1 MKKQN
6 THFKFCEH
14 FSKAMIFTLAFCLSF
29 GLISC
34 DKEKTGSAA
43 EKKFAIE
50 KKYDRGPL
58 TLNLKVSKEQI
69 TTADQLTLQLEAVVG
84 ADYYVEFN
92 KPGEKLEE
100 FKVVDHDE
108 PMPTMTK
115 DGKVL
120 HVQSYQLEPFLAG
133 DYKIPPMKITFWKK
147 SDKQPEKHECET
159 ESLTIR
165 VTSLLSGKSDEAK
178 IKDLVPPMGI
188 PGWDRKWLWIVATGI
203 AIVAMCFA
211 GTWMYRRHRNSETA
225 DEIVKLPAHEI
236 AYRQIDVL
244 LADALIEKGQI
255 KDFYFRISDILRRYI
270 ENRFS
275 LRAPE
280 RTTEEFLFEL
290 RQSSILA
297 DSHKRLLK
305 DFLSQCDLV
314 KFAKFLPAT
323 DEAQKTVEVSRHFI
337 DETKQKENE
346 ETAQS

>member
-6 THFKFCEH
+6 TYFP
-14 FSKAMIFTLAFCLSF
+14 KAMIFTVAFCLTF
-29 GLISC
+29 GLVSC
-34 DKEKTGSAA
+34 DKNKTGSAA
-43 EKKFAIE
+43 EKKFEIE
-50 KKYDRGPL
+50 KKYDRGPV
-58 TLNLKVSKEQI
+58 TLNVAVGKEQI
-69 TTADQLTLQLEAVVG
+69 TTADQLTLQLEVTAD
-84 ADYYVEFN
+84 ADYDVEFA

-108 PMPTMTK
+108 PMPTLTR

-120 HVQSYQLEPFLAG
+120 HVQAYRLEPFLAG
-133 DYKIPPMKITFWKK
+133 EYKIPPMKITFWKK
-147 SDKQPEKHECET
+147 SDKQPPKQEL
-159 ESLTIR
+159 ESEAITIR
-165 VTSLLSGKSDEAK
+165 VTSLLSEKSGEAK

-188 PGWDRKWLWIVATGI
+188 PGWDRQWLWIVAAGI
-203 AIVAMCFA
+203 GIVALGSA
-211 GTWMYRRHRNSETA
+211 GVWIYRRYRNG
-225 DEIVKLPAHEI
+225 EIIAQAIKLPAHEI
-236 AYRQIDVL
+236 AYRQIDQL
-244 LADALIEKGQI
+244 LADSLIEKGQI

-270 ENRFS
+270 ENRFT

-290 RQSSILA
+290 RQSSVLA

-337 DETKQKENE
+337 DETKLVEKE